1 MAWDPY
7 LTSQGD
13 QWLDDLA
20 ESDRESYVQV
30 IAGIEVLAEI
40 GPSLGRPLVDRIK
53 GSKLHGMKELRPGS
67 AGRTEIRLL
76 FVFDPW
82 RSAILLVGGDKPGN
96 WTNWYRAAIPIA
108 ERMYEEYLDERATDE
123 EARR

>member
-7 LTSQGD
+7 LTSQVD

-30 IAGIEVLAEI
+30 ISGIEVLAEI